1 MGVKKPAT
9 RPAYEFKQ
17 MLRDS
22 TRHKSQIAEPRKIKS
37 KSIKKPKFLEI
48 TSKLQ
53 HTINNDNDGLA
64 STKQK
69 LKADEYEE
77 EESQTGNVNK
87 KQSLFTK
94 QHNLRSRKRIPEVL
108 KPKLQPYD
116 AIEVKKLS
124 KEFPDNYWQFH
135 ANSGH
140 GMINYINEQNPLELL
155 DVKATDYGPISGM
168 VLSPDGTMLAS
179 FSNFGVIKIWDTTEL
194 TMLQTMRDTEEKNIE
209 EYYVGK
215 FAPTHTH
222 LIAGGKL
229 KDRYKWE
236 YKEEDNHILPCPLKI
251 FDIITGKCVGK
262 LEGHI
267 EEILSIKSVT
277 FKGENYYISS
287 SQDGNFI
294 KWKMEDDW
302 ITLKE
307 KECIDDGDNDMAF
320 TVSFLPNTGN
330 KYFLATTDDTVKLYD
345 FETGQLLQT
354 FEELYSQYCDC
365 GKFIHP
371 VEPLKS
377 SSKLIIPQHAYF
389 ITRGVEML
397 KKSEH
402 ERIDN
407 VCILHKLI
415 YPNRIGGKFR
425 LETIR
430 IFQHK
435 NYISNSWLVRIT
447 SNGRYLAA
455 PTMKGE
461 VCIFNLR
468 TGNIVAILNDHE
480 SMEIK
485 LTNGGLCETIWSPV
499 FHVSCN
505 EVEALTS
512 LFKAIF

>member
-194 TMLQTMRDTEEKNIE
+194 TMLQTMRDTEIFDENVLINLKAIIE
-209 EYYVGK
+209 EV
-215 FAPTHTH
+215 
-222 LIAGGKL
+222 
-229 KDRYKWE
+229 
-236 YKEEDNHILPCPLKI
+236 
-251 FDIITGKCVGK
+251 
-262 LEGHI
+262 
-267 EEILSIKSVT
+267 LSIKSVT
-277 FKGENYYISS
+277 FKEENYYIGS
-287 SQDGNFI
+287 SQDGNLLNYI
-294 KWKMEDDW
+294 
-302 ITLKE
+302 KE
-307 KECIDDGDNDMAF
+307 KECIDDESVGVQMVIDEVDNINYDEENGPALYGEYRNW
-320 TVSFLPNTGN
+320 TSEEITIFL
-330 KYFLATTDDTVKLYD
+330 KYNL
-345 FETGQLLQT
+345 
-354 FEELYSQYCDC
+354 ELC
-365 GKFIHP
+365 
-371 VEPLKS
+371 
-377 SSKLIIPQHAYF
+377 
-389 ITRGVEML
+389 
-397 KKSEH
+397 
-402 ERIDN
+402 
-407 VCILHKLI
+407 
-415 YPNRIGGKFR
+415 
-425 LETIR
+425 
-430 IFQHK
+430 
-435 NYISNSWLVRIT
+435 
-447 SNGRYLAA
+447 
-455 PTMKGE
+455 
-461 VCIFNLR
+461 
-468 TGNIVAILNDHE
+468 
-480 SMEIK
+480 
-485 LTNGGLCETIWSPV
+485 
-499 FHVSCN
+499 
-505 EVEALTS
+505 
-512 LFKAIF
+512 

>member
-371 VEPLKS
+371 VEPL
-377 SSKLIIPQHAYF
+377 
-389 ITRGVEML
+389 
-397 KKSEH
+397 
-402 ERIDN
+402 
-407 VCILHKLI
+407 LI

-485 LTNGGLCETIWSPV
+485 LTNGELCGTIWSPV

-512 LFKAIF
+512 LFKSML